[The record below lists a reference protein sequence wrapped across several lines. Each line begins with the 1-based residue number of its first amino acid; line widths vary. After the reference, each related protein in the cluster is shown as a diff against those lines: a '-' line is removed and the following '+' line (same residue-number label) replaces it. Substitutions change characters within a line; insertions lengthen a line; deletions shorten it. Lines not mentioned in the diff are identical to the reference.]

1 MKQAALKEFKKMW
14 TWLYQ
19 HPAHDKKYY
28 VKHVAK
34 PEGGWKN
41 DCPLCELS
49 GGHDCTECLDVWDH
63 GSGSLCEDPES
74 PLNKWK
80 KTHLS
85 DPNYRTWY
93 AGKLID
99 ITEKTIAKS

>member
-1 MKQAALKEFKKMW
+1 MLEKDALNEFKKMW

-34 PEGGWKN
+34 PEDDWKN
-41 DCPLCELS
+41 DCPLCHTSEGECS
-49 GGHDCTECLDVWDH
+49 ECLDLWDNGH
-63 GSGSLCEDPES
+63 GSLCQDPDS
-74 PLNKWK
+74 PYSQWR
-80 KTHLS
+80 KTHLN

-93 AGKLID
+93 AGKIID
-99 ITEKTIAKS
+99 ITEKALRK